1 MGPASP
7 FTAHL
12 ELSCEALRGLPSPL
26 AWITVHIYRL
36 VPSRNYQGT
45 FAQTLQ
51 TTCKSLSFHR
61 FTKCTC
67 ISRIKKIQPS
77 CCSARK

>member
-1 MGPASP
+1 MGPASS

-26 AWITVHIYRL
+26 AWITVHIYRS

-45 FAQTLQ
+45 FAQSLQ
-51 TTCKSLSFHR
+51 TACKSLSFLEG
-61 FTKCTC
+61 
-67 ISRIKKIQPS
+67 P
-77 CCSARK
+77 CSQ